1 MKKILIIDD
10 DHSFRR
16 VLEYNLQEEGYDV
29 LSASSGEDGLVLF
42 AEQTPDLVITDMKMN
57 GISGLDVLHMVRR
70 TAPEVFVIVITA
82 SDMAD
87 HAEAA
92 MKQGAS
98 DYITKPV
105 NRESLKQAVWKVLN

>member
-42 AEQTPDLVITDMKMN
+42 AEQSPDLVITDMKLN
-57 GISGLDVLHMVRR
+57 GISGLDVLHVVKK
-70 TAPEVFVIVITA
+70 TSPEILVIVVSAFGTT
-82 SDMAD
+82 DN
-87 HAEAA
+87 AEAA
-92 MKQGAS
+92 MTLGAS
-98 DYITKPV
+98 GYITKPF
-105 NRESLKQAVWKVLN
+105 NRESLKQIIRKALN